1 MTQAMPAA
9 PREETRFDAE
19 RVRLDFPIL
28 QRDVRGKPL
37 VYLDN
42 AATTQK
48 PRAVLDAL
56 TRYYTESNAN
66 IHRGVHYL
74 SETATQAHEA
84 VRRTIQRFFN
94 AREAREVIFT
104 RNATEG
110 INLVAQTFGRSQVGS
125 GDEIVIT
132 GMEHHSNIV
141 PWQMLC
147 EQTGAVLRVAPIT
160 DDGELAWDQLE
171 RLVGA
176 RTKLVAVVHLS
187 NSLGTVNPVRR
198 VVELAH
204 AHGAA
209 VLIDGAQ
216 AAYHF
221 AVDVQALDCDF
232 YVATG
237 HKLYG
242 PTGIGVLYGKAERLE
257 AMPPYQGGGDMI
269 SSVTFEKTTYNALP
283 HKFEAGTPH
292 IAGAIGLGAAVD
304 YLTGLGLERVAAH
317 ERALLAYGTEALQ
330 QVPGVRMIGTASE
343 KASILSFVMEGVHPH
358 DIGTIVD
365 QEGVAIRTGHH
376 CTQPVMDRFG
386 IPATARA
393 SLAMYNTRDDIDAL
407 IRALHH
413 AREVF
418 A

>member
-1 MTQAMPAA
+1 MSQAPASTA
-9 PREETRFDAE
+9 AQSRFDVA
-19 RVRLDFPIL
+19 RVRRDFPIL
-28 QRDVRGKPL
+28 DREVRGRRL
-37 VYLDN
+37 AYLDN

-48 PRAVLDAL
+48 PKVVLDVL
-56 TRYYTESNAN
+56 TRYYTEHNAN

-74 SETATQAHEA
+74 SEAATQAHEA
-84 VRRTIQRFFN
+84 ARLTAQRFLN
-94 AREAREVIFT
+94 ARQTREVIFT

-110 INLVAQTFGRSQVGS
+110 INLVAQSFGHRYIGK

-132 GMEHHSNIV
+132 CMEHHSNIV
-141 PWQMLC
+141 PWQLLC
-147 EQTGAVLRVAPIT
+147 EQTGALLRVVPIT
-160 DDGELAWDQLE
+160 DDGELIWEEFE
-171 RLVGA
+171 RLVGP

-187 NSLGTVNPVRR
+187 NSLGTVNPVARL
-198 VVELAH
+198 VELAH
-204 AHGAA
+204 QHGAA

-221 AVDVQALDCDF
+221 PVDVQALDCDF

-242 PTGIGVLYGKAERLE
+242 PTGIGLLYGKAERLE
-257 AMPPYQGGGDMI
+257 EMPPYQGGGDMI
-269 SSVTFEKTTYNALP
+269 SSVTFEKTTYNEIP
-283 HKFEAGTPH
+283 YKFEAGTPH
-292 IAGAIGLGAAVD
+292 IAGAIGLGAAID
-304 YLTGLGLERVAAH
+304 YLTGLGFEQVALH
-317 ERALLAYGTEALQ
+317 ERELLAYATDALQ
-330 QVPGVRMIGTASE
+330 QIPGLKLIGTAPE
-343 KASILSFVMEGVHPH
+343 KASILSFVMEGIHPH

-393 SLAMYNTRDDIDAL
+393 SLAMYNTRQDIDAL
-407 IRALHH
+407 VVALEQV
-413 AREVF
+413 RRVF

>member
-1 MTQAMPAA
+1 MTQALAA
-9 PREETRFDAE
+9 ARREETRFDVE
-19 RVRLDFPIL
+19 RVRRDFPIL
-28 QRDVRGKPL
+28 DREVRGRPL

-84 VRRTIQRFFN
+84 ARVTMQRFFN

-110 INLVAQTFGRSQVGS
+110 INLVAQTFGRTQVGE

-147 EQTGAVLRVAPIT
+147 EQTGATLRVAPIT
-160 DDGELAWDQLE
+160 DDGELEWDELE
-171 RLVGA
+171 RLVGQ
-176 RTKLVAVVHLS
+176 RTKLVAAVHLS
-187 NSLGTVNPVRR
+187 NSLGTVNPVARI
-198 VVELAH
+198 VELAH
-204 AHGAA
+204 RHGAA
-209 VLIDGAQ
+209 ALIDGAQ

-221 AVDVQALDCDF
+221 PVDVQALDCDF

-283 HKFEAGTPH
+283 YKFEAGTPH
-292 IAGAIGLGAAVD
+292 IAGAIGLAAAVD
-304 YLTGLGLERVAAH
+304 YLTGLGLDQVAAH
-317 ERALLAYGTEALQ
+317 ERTLLAYGTEALR
-330 QVPGVRMIGTASE
+330 QVPGVRLIGTASE

-407 IRALHH
+407 IRALDR
-413 AREVF
+413 ARGVF

>member
-1 MTQAMPAA
+1 MTQAFAA
-9 PREETRFDAE
+9 ARREETQFDVE
-19 RVRLDFPIL
+19 RVRRDFPIL
-28 QRDVRGKPL
+28 GRDVRGRAL

-84 VRRTIQRFFN
+84 ARATMPRFFN

-110 INLVAQTFGRSQVGS
+110 INLVAQTFGRTQVGE

-141 PWQMLC
+141 PWQMLR
-147 EQTGAVLRVAPIT
+147 EQTGATLRVAPIT
-160 DDGELAWDQLE
+160 DDGELEWDELE
-171 RLVGA
+171 RLVGP

-221 AVDVQALDCDF
+221 PVDVQALDCDF

-283 HKFEAGTPH
+283 YKFEAGTPH
-292 IAGAIGLGAAVD
+292 IAGAIGLAAAVD
-304 YLTGLGLERVAAH
+304 YLTGLGLDQVAAH
-317 ERALLAYGTEALQ
+317 ERGLLAYGTEALR
-330 QVPGVRMIGTASE
+330 QVPGVRLIGTASE

-358 DIGTIVD
+358 DIGTVVD

-407 IRALHH
+407 IRALDR
-413 AREVF
+413 ARGVF

>member
-1 MTQAMPAA
+1 MSQAPASTVA
-9 PREETRFDAE
+9 PSRFDVA
-19 RVRLDFPIL
+19 RIRRDFPIL
-28 QRDVRGKPL
+28 DREVRGRRL
-37 VYLDN
+37 SYLDN

-48 PRAVLDAL
+48 PKVVLDVL
-56 TRYYTESNAN
+56 TRYYTEHNAN

-74 SETATQAHEA
+74 SEVATQAHEA
-84 VRRTIQRFFN
+84 ARLTAQRFLN
-94 AREAREVIFT
+94 ARQTREVIFT

-110 INLVAQTFGRSQVGS
+110 INHVAQSFGHRYIGK

-141 PWQMLC
+141 PWQLLC
-147 EQTGAVLRVAPIT
+147 EQTGALLRVVPIT
-160 DDGELAWDQLE
+160 DDGELIWEEFE
-171 RLVGA
+171 RLVGPH
-176 RTKLVAVVHLS
+176 TKLVAAVHLS
-187 NSLGTVNPVRR
+187 NSLGTVNPVARL
-198 VVELAH
+198 VELAH
-204 AHGAA
+204 QHGAA

-221 AVDVQALDCDF
+221 PVDVQALDCDF

-242 PTGIGVLYGKAERLE
+242 PTGIGLLYGKAERLE
-257 AMPPYQGGGDMI
+257 EMPPYQGGGDMI
-269 SSVTFEKTTYNALP
+269 SSVTFEKTTYNEIP
-283 HKFEAGTPH
+283 YKFEAGTPH
-292 IAGAIGLGAAVD
+292 IAGAIGLGAAID
-304 YLTGLGLERVAAH
+304 YLTGLGFDQVALH
-317 ERALLAYGTEALQ
+317 ERELLAYATDALQ
-330 QVPGVRMIGTASE
+330 QIPGLKLIGTAPE
-343 KASILSFVMEGVHPH
+343 KASILSFVMEGIHPH

-393 SLAMYNTRDDIDAL
+393 SLAMYNTRQDIDAL
-407 IRALHH
+407 VVALEQV
-413 AREVF
+413 RRVF